1 MLHPRYK
8 DKSLKNFIES
18 TISKEATLNDLQKYV
33 FIPAFHLKGVNQD
46 HWQGVFFNNLTKNIT
61 SNERL
66 VDVALAS
73 SAAPTYFPSHK
84 NYIDGGVLTNSPAI
98 ASLITVLHNM
108 KGKYTLDDFKVLS
121 IGTGITPKKISSNTK
136 NWGVLQWA
144 IKPFSKV
151 KLPLISVLLNDDAAL
166 EDLYCSEL
174 LGDNYLRINPI
185 LLEDIEIDDY
195 TKVPL
200 LKLTADNY
208 NYEKA
213 NKFIREQFLE

>member
-1 MLHPRYK
+1 
-8 DKSLKNFIES
+8 
-18 TISKEATLNDLQKYV
+18 
-33 FIPAFHLKGVNQD
+33 
-46 HWQGVFFNNLTKNIT
+46 
-61 SNERL
+61 
-66 VDVALAS
+66 
-73 SAAPTYFPSHK
+73 
-84 NYIDGGVLTNSPAI
+84 
-98 ASLITVLHNM
+98 M

-174 LGDNYLRINPI
+174 LGDNYLRINPV